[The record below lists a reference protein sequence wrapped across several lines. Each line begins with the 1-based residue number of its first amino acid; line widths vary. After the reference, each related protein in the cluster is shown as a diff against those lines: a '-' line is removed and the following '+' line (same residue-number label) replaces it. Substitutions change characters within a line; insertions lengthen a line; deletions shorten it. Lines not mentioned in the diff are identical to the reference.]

1 MLMTSVWQRLP
12 CLLHA
17 SCNASFVPTLV
28 TEAVRYEVVSTHTYK
43 LAQTAAST
51 LSLKMKHNHCLFCS
65 SAAVTEYRHWCWF
78 LQSTTEQ
85 FACLALSD
93 DFAKHCYLTAGH
105 TELHLGDGRP
115 PLGYLRGE
123 GGSVFTQRRPAGLLS
138 LRKVRS
144 WIWTTC
150 KILPVGGLQKMQ
162 DLFAFLILGVGGL
175 KEDQFIY
182 VETRENVFFTI
193 WDL

>member
-1 MLMTSVWQRLP
+1 MTSVCQRLP

-17 SCNASFVPTLV
+17 SCYASFVPTLV

-65 SAAVTEYRHWCWF
+65 SAAVTEYRHWSWF

-123 GGSVFTQRRPAGLLS
+123 GGVFSRRVGRAVSCRYVTSGAESEQPVRYYQWVGCRRCRTCLLS
-138 LRKVRS
+138 SFWELVDSRR
-144 WIWTTC
+144 TN
-150 KILPVGGLQKMQ
+150 LYM
-162 DLFAFLILGVGGL
+162 
-175 KEDQFIY
+175 
-182 VETRENVFFTI
+182 
-193 WDL
+193 